1 LHTVRNVLGGWAKI
15 TEVSD
20 MPLALPSKAATLN

>member
-1 LHTVRNVLGGWAKI
+1 LGGWAKI